1 MGAHLLF
8 LGYTV
13 TMETPQRNAL
23 WQALN
28 MALELGYTIAIP
40 LVVLALAGRWADTQ
54 FHTGPWLFLAGIVLA
69 IVSSSILLIRKF
81 SKLLRDTTAPP
92 SA

>member
-1 MGAHLLF
+1 
-8 LGYTV
+8 
-13 TMETPQRNAL
+13 METPQRNTL
-23 WQALN
+23 WRALN

-40 LVVLALAGRWADTQ
+40 LVVLALVGRWADKQ
-54 FHTGPWLFLAGIVLA
+54 FDTSPWLFLVGIVLA